1 MSDVQGKSFGVQNDP
16 LGQNKKIGLWK
27 KIKNAFLGVKFAP
40 QNRYFSVFLKMLKS
54 GHFVLQISPWKLRRQ
69 KKLSTPW
76 QSQRKILWN
85 YHLRFL
91 NFETLSQRYFTTKF
105 LIISIKT
112 WQTNIL
118 RKILSSSIF
127 LQRQEN
133 FVKFFC
139 QSYLIYQNV
148 RTFMVFILTYWYWK
162 SVESFKSSDR
172 FFKDLQNWRFCG
184 NFWVNRIFCSA

>member
-1 MSDVQGKSFGVQNDP
+1 MDATLKIIKSV
-16 LGQNKKIGLWK
+16 
-27 KIKNAFLGVKFAP
+27 
-40 QNRYFSVFLKMLKS
+40 
-54 GHFVLQISPWKLRRQ
+54 HFVLQISPRKHGLQEKW
-69 KKLSTPW
+69 STPW
-76 QSQRKILWN
+76 WSQRKILQN
-85 YHLRFL
+85 CHLRFL

-112 WQTNIL
+112 WQTNIF

-133 FVKFFC
+133 FVKIFC

-162 SVESFKSSDR
+162 FLSLLKAAIVSLKTSKTEDSAE
-172 FFKDLQNWRFCG
+172 
-184 NFWVNRIFCSA
+184 IFE